1 MHNGGPF
8 FTLYYR
14 MNYINEPL
22 IIGISGGSGSGKTYL
37 LKKLLN
43 HYPASEIC
51 LVSMDHYYR
60 PIEEQSCDENGEVN
74 FDLPGSILEEEL
86 YHDIMQL
93 RSGRDV
99 QIKEYHFNQPGIEAD
114 IITFSKAPI
123 LVLEG
128 LFTFHF
134 SRIADL
140 CHIKVFIE
148 SDEELSLSRRITRD
162 AAERS
167 LTKDQVLYQWNNHV
181 KPAYD
186 LYLLPYRSQADLI
199 IENTQHEPNLDS
211 LFERISQHKRA
222 DQVSKA

>member
-1 MHNGGPF
+1 MK
-8 FTLYYR
+8 
-14 MNYINEPL
+14 YINEPL

-37 LKKLLN
+37 LKKLLH

-60 PIEEQSCDENGEVN
+60 PLEQQSFDENGEVN

-86 YHDIMQL
+86 YNDILQL
-93 RSGRDV
+93 KAGRDV

-140 CHIKVFIE
+140 CHLKVFIE
-148 SDEELSLSRRITRD
+148 SDEALSLSRRITRD

-167 LTKDQVLYQWNNHV
+167 LSKEQVLYQWNNHV

-186 LYLLPYRSQADLI
+186 LYLLPYRNQADLI
-199 IENTQHEPNLDS
+199 IENTETEPDLDT
-211 LFERISQHKRA
+211 LFNRISQHK
-222 DQVSKA
+222 QQHHCS